1 MTETAPR
8 RTAGVWC
15 CPRPWPWLWAV
26 CLLVA
31 VCWCAPGFSSRVE
44 AAVGRA
50 GSGVATNVM
59 ELKVGDPFPDLRDFP
74 LDGKLP
80 AALQGNVVVVDF
92 WASWCA
98 PCQRTFPV
106 MEDLYLRFRKQ
117 GLLIL
122 AINVDKSRVAMEEFL
137 KEHPVTFHVVRDS
150 KRELVSRLRLPS
162 LPCSFVIDRDGK
174 IRSISTGL
182 FSAAAK
188 KQQVKL
194 IEELLGKPAV
204 GGEPGGGGKKP

>member
-8 RTAGVWC
+8 RTAGAWC
-15 CPRPWPWLWAV
+15 CPRPWLWAV
-26 CLLVA
+26 CLLAA
-31 VCWCAPGFSSRVE
+31 VCWGVPVFSSRVE
-44 AAVGRA
+44 AAVGGA
-50 GSGVATNVM
+50 GSGVVTNVM

-162 LPCSFVIDRDGK
+162 LPCSFVIDREGK

-204 GGEPGGGGKKP
+204 GGEPSVGGKKP